1 MNIDSFLDR
10 WRSYGPAKQLA
21 VLLAVLTK
29 RTDAGELRIPM
40 SEIDDISAGETVV
53 YMENARANEIILR
66 FSPEYTTLYT
76 IEESVHERK
85 PWPSQ
90 SQEST
95 TSEPSS
101 ASPQVHAPKTDR
113 ELAQIEEQVLRQ
125 QAIREEARAVRSG
138 WAGTSPQPSKGKKP
152 PARPQPVNDQPQ

>member
-10 WRSYGPAKQLA
+10 WRGYGPSKQLA

-40 SEIDDISAGETVV
+40 SEIDDISSGETVV

-76 IEESVHERK
+76 IEETLHERK
-85 PWPSQ
+85 PVAQWPSP
-90 SQEST
+90 SQAST
-95 TSEPSS
+95 TSEASS
-101 ASPQVHAPKTDR
+101 ASHKTDS
-113 ELAQIEEQVLRQ
+113 ELAEMEERQ
-125 QAIREEARAVRSG
+125 QRASSLREQARGVRGVPMHSG
-138 WAGTSPQPSKGKKP
+138 PPKGKSRP
-152 PARPQPVNDQPQ
+152 PARPLQVDEVQ